1 MLHQNEG
8 WISQNIK
15 SFGVSPLF
23 PFFRATLNWIS
34 YKFAQCGLV
43 DCLISNMH
51 LMESQICKKCTVYI
65 SYSMPIAQYTCCK
78 ITYQNIFFSK
88 RRTTL
93 HCDASRYPYPNSHTW
108 AHCCYLMEYSPNLS
122 HSMHH
127 HHQLFHDIENV
138 FAALTYWRLRL
149 KISCIECTCA
159 LRKVALI
166 RVGKSGEDTGLDIS
180 PRLCSFRW

>member
-1 MLHQNEG
+1 MCNLLQSMDCLSSWSMTCLFSDVW
-8 WISQNIK
+8 WISHNIC
-15 SFGVSPLF
+15 VSPLF

-78 ITYQNIFFSK
+78 ITYQNLFSK
-88 RRTTL
+88 SRTIF
-93 HCDASRYPYPNSHTW
+93 A
-108 AHCCYLMEYSPNLS
+108 EYSPILS
-122 HSMHH
+122 HSVHH

-138 FAALTYWRLRL
+138 FAALTLIILTVASEDKLYW
-149 KISCIECTCA
+149 
-159 LRKVALI
+159 VY
-166 RVGKSGEDTGLDIS
+166 
-180 PRLCSFRW
+180 LCFT